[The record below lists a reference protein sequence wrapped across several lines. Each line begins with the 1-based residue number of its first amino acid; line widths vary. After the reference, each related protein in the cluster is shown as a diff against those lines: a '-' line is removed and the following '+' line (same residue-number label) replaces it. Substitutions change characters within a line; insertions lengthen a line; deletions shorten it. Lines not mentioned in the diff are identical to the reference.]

1 MADARPPKPTAAFVS
16 DFVDVEAPMAA
27 VEERFCGAVEWLLPL
42 ADTATDDG
50 EALLVRIGP
59 STGLL
64 SRVVRVRLGG
74 CAARRGGAVIPI
86 RWESASQASLFPVL
100 DGTLVLNALDDA
112 HCRLTLEASY
122 RPPLDRVGLWLD
134 SVIFHRVAQSTVRSF
149 LQRVGR
155 SFEGSLAQSDP
166 PDAPPA
172 TSPGAP
178 PDV

>member
-1 MADARPPKPTAAFVS
+1 MADAHPPKPTAAFVS
-16 DFVDVEAPMAA
+16 DFVDIEAPMAA

-59 STGLL
+59 SGGLL

-86 RWESASQASLFPVL
+86 RWESAAQASLFPVL
-100 DGTLVLNALDDA
+100 DGTLVLTALDEA

-149 LQRVGR
+149 IHRVGR
-155 SFEGSLAQSDP
+155 SFEGSLAPGDP
-166 PDAPPA
+166 PDAPQSDP
-172 TSPGAP
+172 S
-178 PDV
+178 DV